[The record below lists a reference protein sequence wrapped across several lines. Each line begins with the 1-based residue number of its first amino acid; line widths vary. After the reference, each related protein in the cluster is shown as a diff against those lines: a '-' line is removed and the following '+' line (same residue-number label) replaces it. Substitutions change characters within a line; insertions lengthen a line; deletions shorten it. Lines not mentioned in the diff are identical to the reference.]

1 MYLNKKFKTRYLA
14 YIFLVPIVFMLTKF
28 IIIKTNN
35 PIVVYKYIYSTEDT
49 LKPEYSYIENIVL
62 STLEEFNINNSEVY
76 TAKEIIVMLTKT
88 NLLFTD
94 VVHQTNNFSN
104 FKDEIDIIKF
114 EIQEI
119 NNRIFS
125 FNIQIRSKNEK
136 DESNLLDKMMTIVKN
151 ETDNTIFIDQEKA
164 FERLTN
170 YKNTIELNINNNIN
184 KVVDKETLIKKI
196 NMTLERISNR
206 NVGILFKNKY
216 VLKDNI
222 EKKKITLYDAFFTLL
237 IALII
242 INFSEMLHYR
252 FKNISKKK

>member
-94 VVHQTNNFSN
+94 VVYQTNNFSN

-125 FNIQIRSKNEK
+125 FNIQIRNKNEK
-136 DESNLLDKMMTIVKN
+136 DELFPLEM
-151 ETDNTIFIDQEKA
+151 
-164 FERLTN
+164 N
-170 YKNTIELNINNNIN
+170 YCPNCHNCQLSV
-184 KVVDKETLIKKI
+184 VVDPKK
-196 NMTLERISNR
+196 MFSNYLYLSSTSKTFR
-206 NVGILFKNKY
+206 DHF
-216 VLKDNI
+216 DNI
-222 EKKKITLYDAFFTLL
+222 KISYPL
-237 IALII
+237 
-242 INFSEMLHYR
+242 S
-252 FKNISKKK
+252 